1 MVRYIRSNQVEELTK
16 SAKGL
21 NVKDVWY
28 RYFDGTYESVENI
41 CKILGIEREYIV
53 EAYIPNGVTSISD
66 NAFSRCYSL
75 KNITIPNSVTS
86 IGNSAFEDC
95 TSLTSV
101 TIPDSVTRIGES
113 AFAGCESLTSIKIP
127 DSVREIDVDAFFQ
140 CNSLTNVT
148 IPDSVTEIGDGAF
161 GHCPSLKSVTIG
173 NGVTKIGRDAFV
185 NYNDIIV
192 NHLIITTNNPYVI
205 EYCMENYID
214 YIDVSPSR

>member
-1 MVRYIRSNQVEELTK
+1 MVRYIRSNQVDELTK
-16 SAKGL
+16 SVEGL
-21 NVKDVWY
+21 DAKDVWLEH
-28 RYFDGTYESVENI
+28 FDGTQESVDSI
-41 CKILGIEREYIV
+41 CEILGVRREDLT
-53 EAYIPNGVTSISD
+53 EAYIPSCISLTSVKIGNGVTSIGD

-75 KNITIPNSVTS
+75 KNITIPN
-86 IGNSAFEDC
+86 
-95 TSLTSV
+95 
-101 TIPDSVTRIGES
+101 SVTRIGES

-161 GHCPSLKSVTIG
+161 AHCPSLKSVTIG
-173 NGVTKIGRDAFV
+173 NGVTKIGMDAFV
-185 NYNDIIV
+185 NYNAIIV

-205 EYCMENYID
+205 EYCRENDID